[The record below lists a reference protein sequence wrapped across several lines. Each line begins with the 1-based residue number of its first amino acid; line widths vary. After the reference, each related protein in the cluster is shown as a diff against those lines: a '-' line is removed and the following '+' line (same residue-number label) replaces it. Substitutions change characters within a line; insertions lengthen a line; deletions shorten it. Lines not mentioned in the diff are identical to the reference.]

1 MIIIDILQIR
11 VRSTLK
17 THLLHS
23 LEMTFF
29 SNENMFPTA
38 CYEEIDGN
46 DCWYIIPI
54 MFLMT
59 SFVGYSSCLSLN
71 LVNH

>member
-23 LEMTFF
+23 LKMTFF
-29 SNENMFPTA
+29 SNEKHAMKK
-38 CYEEIDGN
+38 
-46 DCWYIIPI
+46 
-54 MFLMT
+54 
-59 SFVGYSSCLSLN
+59 
-71 LVNH
+71 